1 MTPNQVRDRIRALEE
16 KFSRIKEEFFQVV
29 HSQEDAPRG
38 NDEAT
43 ASGEAGEIREDLTRD
58 R

>member
-1 MTPNQVRDRIRALEE
+1 MTPSQVRERIRELEA
-16 KFSRIKEEFFQVV
+16 KFSRIKEDFFQVV
-29 HSQEDAPRG
+29 HSQEDAPRR

-43 ASGEAGEIREDLTRD
+43 PSGEAGEIREDLTRD

>member
-1 MTPNQVRDRIRALEE
+1 MTPSQVRERIRELEA
-16 KFSRIKEEFFQVV
+16 KFSRIKEEFYQVV
-29 HSQEDAPRG
+29 HSQEDAPRD

-43 ASGEAGEIREDLTRD
+43 ASGEAGEIGEDLTGD